1 MYETPIPRPSPV
13 EGLSVELVR
22 LVLSALPD
30 VASLQATVL
39 SCPLFYKVFLGAKVV
54 IIAQVLFHQMDPSI
68 LHDAIAA
75 YESSR
80 LRLNGIY
87 NEESSSKD
95 KDGLR
100 SFIDQN
106 IRLRPDMP
114 PFWSLQQVL
123 RVTRLHGLVCEIAT
137 KFVND
142 VAAGSPLNQTGFI
155 SVTHQE
161 RCRIERALYRF
172 EIYCNLFRTLLGMP
186 RGSIVERA
194 VLRQD
199 PEELK
204 IFFTSFPPWEAE
216 QLACIPDFLFK
227 AVLPDQS
234 LSHNHDVAWGA
245 LNVEY
250 GGVGVPTIEHIL
262 SWGLE
267 KVHQIFQ
274 AKTYDER
281 HELLGHLYL
290 PGGGV
295 NRRPGLWAEPL
306 LYSGLGRANDR
317 TNIIVLKWLT
327 PEDGNLLRIKEPHR
341 PDSDSDSDTG
351 PFDVSETTL
360 QEQRDAARRQTGLR
374 TLWVRRERIWSDDGR
389 GWWSWSDESKV
400 RYPRIMSMTMSIRWT
415 ERRRHRRQG
424 SEPGDPY
431 AP

>member
-87 NEESSSKD
+87 NEESSSND

-161 RCRIERALYRF
+161 RCRI
-172 EIYCNLFRTLLGMP
+172 
-186 RGSIVERA
+186 
-194 VLRQD
+194 D
-199 PEELK
+199 
-204 IFFTSFPPWEAE
+204 FPPWEAE

-351 PFDVSETTL
+351 PAD
-360 QEQRDAARRQTGLR
+360 
-374 TLWVRRERIWSDDGR
+374 
-389 GWWSWSDESKV
+389 SW
-400 RYPRIMSMTMSIRWT
+400 R
-415 ERRRHRRQG
+415 
-424 SEPGDPY
+424 
-431 AP
+431 